1 MHFKD
6 DTRVQFLWSGDGEL
20 RNEIQENEQVQVT
33 GWVTPNEVQHYLNQI
48 DVYISTSLWEGLP
61 LSVLEA
67 MNCGKPLLLSDCVG
81 NVDTVKNGD
90 NGFLYHTVKDAVNII
105 EEILLLPTK
114 SILELE
120 KNSYQMVRDNFSL
133 GLLKNAYELL
143 YKTVLVKKIGKYEN
157 E

>member
-1 MHFKD
+1 M
-6 DTRVQFLWSGDGEL
+6 
-20 RNEIQENEQVQVT
+20 
-33 GWVTPNEVQHYLNQI
+33 
-48 DVYISTSLWEGLP
+48 
-61 LSVLEA
+61 
-67 MNCGKPLLLSDCVG
+67 CGKCRYG
-81 NVDTVKNGD
+81 KNGD